1 MFDDSRLDDAQAL
14 ARADQAL
21 RWIAESGARVRREA
35 TEAAASVA
43 QAVDR
48 FRDTPPRAVVA
59 AGPDSRL
66 LRAVLEPWCPVPFV
80 AWPHPRLPGWA
91 GGLDLV
97 VVLAPQGSDE
107 AAASGVAEAVRRGC
121 QVIVAAPPGSLV
133 AEHAV
138 GRDAVVLP
146 SHTQDPLATAVM
158 VLELLHGLALAPQ
171 VGSDA
176 VADALDDVAVA
187 CSPFRDA
194 SVNPAKSLAT
204 GIADT
209 SPLLWGASVLAARA
223 ARRVAESVR
232 RTTGRAALAA
242 DAEHLFPVLESTPTH
257 DVFADPFA
265 DPESAPRPSLVV
277 FDDGFE
283 EPQLRAT
290 RSALLAT
297 AERRGVRVET
307 VTSQADGEVAR
318 YAALLATGQ
327 FAATYLGLGFAD

>member
-1 MFDDSRLDDAQAL
+1 M
-14 ARADQAL
+14 
-21 RWIAESGARVRREA
+21 
-35 TEAAASVA
+35 T
-43 QAVDR
+43 
-48 FRDTPPRAVVA
+48 
-59 AGPDSRL
+59 
-66 LRAVLEPWCPVPFV
+66 V
-80 AWPHPRLPGWA
+80 AWPSPAGATCPWGRA
-91 GGLDLV
+91 GGIRDLSPHAFAGAVGDRRIEDCTARDPFRV
-97 VVLAPQGSDE
+97 VYVSVVSPYKHQLV
-107 AAASGVAEAVRRGC
+107 VAEAVRRGC

-158 VLELLHGLALAPQ
+158 VLELLHGLGLAPQ